1 MMRLHY
7 AGGTAVASDQLC
19 AALFRYAI
27 ALADRDRVGLA
38 AFPTIGEDGLI
49 HRVHVL
55 LGRTSQLWAVE
66 VHDASGTLDDQAAVD
81 ELDIQTRNLVAE
93 GTHRY
98 AAPTTVEEDNLDFD
112 LDIGVQ

>member
-27 ALADRDRVGLA
+27 ALADGDRVGLA

-49 HRVHVL
+49 HRVQVL
-55 LGRTSQLWAVE
+55 LGRTSHVWAAE

-81 ELDIQTRNLVAE
+81 ELNNQTQELVAR

-98 AAPTTVEEDNLDFD
+98 AAPTAVEEDDLDFD
-112 LDIGVQ
+112 LDIGVR